1 MDMSKPVMDWD
12 DEEIKLAMTA
22 FVNWHNARYSSQA
35 VCKFNRNDLS
45 LWLVEIYR
53 SPQMD
58 SNVTTR
64 YGNHLIL
71 KWMGLK
77 LVRPDGRDFIAMVGT
92 VTDDEYWI
100 ICGEKVDKL
109 TLLTVLKK
117 YRGHAP
123 FSFEHIKVEKSD
135 TFEGA
140 MRIAGFS
147 VEDISSV
154 MPMND
159 RRVPRGRRDVEAD
172 RERARDRDVG

>member
-1 MDMSKPVMDWD
+1 MDMSKPATDWN
-12 DEEIKLAMTA
+12 DEEISLAVTA
-22 FVNWHNARYSSQA
+22 FVNWHNARNFNQA
-35 VCKFNRNDLS
+35 ICKFNRNDLS

-58 SNVTTR
+58 NAVTMR

-100 ICGEKVDKL
+100 ICGEKTDKL
-109 TLLTVLKK
+109 TLLSVLKK
-117 YRGHAP
+117 FRGKTP
-123 FSFEHIKVEKSD
+123 FTFEHFKVEKSD

-154 MPMND
+154 MPMNE
-159 RRVPRGRRDVEAD
+159 RRGPRGRRDVEAD
-172 RERARDRDVG
+172 RERERDRDVE